1 MTPLSASDSTL
12 VRAEA
17 DRRRTFAVISHPDA
31 GKSTL
36 TEAMALH
43 ARLLDQAGAT
53 HGKASRAASLS
64 DWGELERERGISISS
79 TALRFGYGDA
89 IFNLLDTPGHAD
101 FSEDTYRVLTAVD
114 FAVMLLDAAK
124 GMETQTRKL
133 FDACRR
139 LGLPVV
145 TVVNKWDR
153 PGQGALELF
162 DAVQEATGR
171 VPVAVNWPVGESGRF
186 EGLLTPGE
194 STYLRHEAVDSGAH
208 LAHEEHREGVTD
220 AHLDPGVWKAAVE
233 GASIATE
240 LNGVFDRTAFLAG
253 TQTPVMFTAAAGN
266 LGVRALLDF
275 LLNQAPAPTGRTDV
289 HGQIRTVDAEFSG
302 YVFKVQAGMNPAHRD
317 QIAFVRVNSGT
328 FERGMD
334 LRHAQSGRP
343 VLSKYAHHLVGR
355 GRQTANE
362 SRPGDVVGI
371 VNATGLGV
379 GDTIHAGPPVVF
391 PGMPRFNPE
400 RFRVVRNRDAARHKG
415 FAKGLAQLESEGAI
429 QVLRDAEGSPGGPVL
444 AAVGDLQ
451 FEVATERLHREFGAE
466 VALDAPLSYDRARP
480 IPAHGVQELKAVTGL
495 RILYRPD
502 GEALVLFPDRWK
514 LERTVGQFPALFPE
528 EGLAG

>member
-1 MTPLSASDSTL
+1 MC
-12 VRAEA
+12 AEA
-17 DRRRTFAVISHPDA
+17 SRRRSFAVISHPDA

-43 ARLLDQAGAT
+43 AHVVDEAGVT

-64 DWGELERERGISISS
+64 DWGELEQERGISISS

-89 IFNLLDTPGHAD
+89 VFNLLDTPGHAD

-153 PGQGALELF
+153 PGHGPLELF

-186 EGLLTPGE
+186 DGLLTPGD
-194 STYLRHEAVDSGAH
+194 SAYLRHESVDSGAH
-208 LAHEEHREGVTD
+208 LAHEEHREGATD
-220 AHLDPGVWKAAVE
+220 GDLDPGVWQSAVE
-233 GASIATE
+233 GASIAAE
-240 LNGVFDRTAFLAG
+240 LNGVFDRTAFRAG
-253 TQTPVMFTAAAGN
+253 TQTPVLFAAAAGN
-266 LGVRALLDF
+266 LGVHALLEF
-275 LLNQAPAPTGRTDV
+275 LLHQAPAPAGRADV
-289 HGQIRTVDAEFSG
+289 DGQVRAVDSGFSG
-302 YVFKVQAGMNPAHRD
+302 YVFKIQAGMNPAHRD
-317 QIAFVRVNSGT
+317 QVAFVRVNSGR

-355 GRQTANE
+355 GRQAATA
-362 SRPGDVVGI
+362 SWPGDVVGI

-379 GDTIHAGPPVVF
+379 GDTIHAGPPVIF

-429 QVLRDAEGSPGGPVL
+429 QVLRDEQGSPGGPVL

-451 FEVATERLHREFGAE
+451 FEVATDRLHREFGAD
-466 VALDAPLSYDRARP
+466 VALDAPLPYDRSRP
-480 IPAHGVQELKAVTGL
+480 IPAHGVQKLSAVPGI

-502 GEALVLFPDRWK
+502 GETVALFANRWK
-514 LERTVGQFPALFPE
+514 LGHARDQFPDLFPNE
-528 EGLAG
+528 SASG

>member
-1 MTPLSASDSTL
+1 MVDPSL

-17 DRRRTFAVISHPDA
+17 ARRRSFAVISHPDA

-43 ARLLDQAGAT
+43 AHVVSEAGVT

-79 TALRFGYGDA
+79 TALRFGYGEA
-89 IFNLLDTPGHAD
+89 VFNLLDTPGHAD

-124 GMETQTRKL
+124 GMEAQTRKL
-133 FDACRR
+133 FDACQR

-153 PGQGALELF
+153 PGHEPLELF

-171 VPVAVNWPVGESGRF
+171 VPVAVNWPVGHAGDF
-186 EGLLTPGE
+186 QGLLTPGE
-194 STYLRHEAVDSGAH
+194 STYLRGQAVDSGAH
-208 LAHEEHREGVTD
+208 RAREERVEG
-220 AHLDPGVWKAAVE
+220 ASDPRLEAGVWQAAVE
-233 GASIATE
+233 GATIAAE
-240 LNGVFDRTAFLAG
+240 LNGRFDRQAFLAG
-253 TQTPVMFTAAAGN
+253 TQSPVLFTAAAGN
-266 LGVRALLDF
+266 LGVRPLLEF
-275 LLNQAPAPTGRTDV
+275 LLHQAPSPAGRAAVDGAV
-289 HGQIRTVDAEFSG
+289 RAVDAPFSG

-317 QIAFVRVNSGT
+317 QVAFVRVNSGV
-328 FERGMD
+328 FDRGMD
-334 LRHAQSGRP
+334 LQHAQSGRP

-355 GRQTANE
+355 GRQAAAT
-362 SRPGDVVGI
+362 SWPGDVVGF

-415 FAKGLAQLESEGAI
+415 FAKGLAQLEREGAI

-451 FEVATERLHREFGAE
+451 FEVATERLRREFGAE
-466 VALDAPLSYDRARP
+466 VALDAPLPYDRARP
-480 IPAHGVQELKAVTGL
+480 VPAPGVPELAGVTGVQL
-495 RILYRPD
+495 LYRPD
-502 GEALVLFPDRWK
+502 GEAVALFPDRWK
-514 LERTVGQFPALFPE
+514 LNRTRELFPHLFPDE
-528 EGLAG
+528 PPTG